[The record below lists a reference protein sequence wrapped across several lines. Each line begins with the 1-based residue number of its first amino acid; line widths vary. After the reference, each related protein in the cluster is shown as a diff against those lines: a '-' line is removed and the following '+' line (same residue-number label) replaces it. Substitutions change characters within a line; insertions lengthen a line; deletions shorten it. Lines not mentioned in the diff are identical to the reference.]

1 MKKLLFILL
10 VFSSQSFAQEYIE
23 PNELPF
29 GKKLE
34 HLDTKSLRDTYIFYS
49 NGLVH
54 HSYYY
59 DSSFDPD
66 TEKFNS
72 DVKYI
77 RVNTAEGV
85 WATHK
90 AEYDTQIRI
99 YLGSTQCTYQIKEIA
114 DTFIFSVAQNTT
126 NSMSCS
132 QKLLRIKKD

>member
-34 HLDTKSLRDTYIFYS
+34 HSDTLSFRDTYIFYS

-59 DSSFDPD
+59 DSNRDG
-66 TEKFNS
+66 
-72 DVKYI
+72 KY
-77 RVNTAEGV
+77 NQLTTAEGV
-85 WATHK
+85 WTTHPNSK
-90 AEYDTQIRI
+90 DSINI
-99 YLGSTQCTYQIKEIA
+99 LLG
-114 DTFIFSVAQNTT
+114 TT
-126 NSMSCS
+126 NCIYKLEKVADLFVFRLPQFYVDCK

>member
-34 HLDTKSLRDTYIFYS
+34 HSDTLSFRDTYIFYS

-59 DSSFDPD
+59 DSNRDG
-66 TEKFNS
+66 
-72 DVKYI
+72 KY
-77 RVNTAEGV
+77 NQLTTAEGV

-132 QKLLRIKKD
+132 QKLLKIKKD